1 MKNFFIDLFSSLIH
15 DRDRLACIVL
25 IWQSNGTL
33 SQNLKIKETCEYVSK
48 RQLFCQFQPT
58 VNNFQRQTLPQKGD
72 FPTSKLLKCRPM
84 IWIQKGH
91 INILCLLL
99 IEVECISLQT
109 TQFLLLLLL
118 QMSLCCSFES
128 MSKLS
133 GVCIGKEN

>member
-1 MKNFFIDLFSSLIH
+1 MIS
-15 DRDRLACIVL
+15 
-25 IWQSNGTL
+25 WPQ
-33 SQNLKIKETCEYVSK
+33 YVSK

-99 IEVECISLQT
+99 IEVECISLYT
-109 TQFLLLLLL
+109 TQFLLLLL

-133 GVCIGKEN
+133 GVSIGKKLNVLALHFLIFKIHKNVWDLIFLYLIFIYLS